1 MITIEKLN
9 TFGANTVE
17 GLARCFGNEALYL
30 KLVATIPGEGN
41 FDKLK
46 DSIAAKDLKAAFE
59 AAHALKGVLGN
70 LSLTPLYTPV
80 VEITELLRSNT
91 DMDYKSLLDTILE
104 KKDELGR
111 LCAD

>member
-9 TFGANTVE
+9 AFGANTTE
-17 GLARCFGNEALYL
+17 GLGRCFGNEALFL

-46 DSIAAKDLKAAFE
+46 NALDAGDLENAFL

-91 DMDYKSLLDTILE
+91 DMDYKNLLDTILE